1 MIELSYGRMLY
12 CHDMKKGKT
21 ILVTGSAGLIG
32 SEAVRFFA
40 EKGFR
45 IIGID
50 NDARKYFFG
59 PSASTSWNRL
69 KLEKEIKNYIHYNT
83 DIRNQKKIEEIF
95 KVHKLDL
102 IIHAAA
108 QPSHDWA
115 AKEPLTDF
123 TINALGTHILLE
135 MFRRFAPEAVFIFTS
150 TNKVYGDNPNKLP
163 FQELEK
169 RYELPKDHHYYNGI
183 DEKMSIDDTTHSI
196 FGVSKTAADLMVQE
210 YGRYFGLRTG
220 IFRGCCLTGPAHS
233 SAQLH
238 GFLAY
243 LVSSITKGI
252 EYTIF
257 GYKGKQVRDN
267 IHSYDVANIFYHF
280 YQNPKVG
287 QVYNLG
293 GSRYSNISIL
303 EAIDKIEQIIGKKAK
318 IKYNNKNRIG
328 DHIWYISDMSK
339 FKKHYPK
346 WEQTYNSDRI
356 LEELCRFAISHE
368 K

>member
-1 MIELSYGRMLY
+1 
-12 CHDMKKGKT
+12 MKKAKKKVAL
-21 ILVTGSAGLIG
+21 ITGSAGLIG

-40 EKGFR
+40 EKGFK

-59 PSASTSWNRL
+59 PTASTEWNKRKL
-69 KLEKEIKNYIHYNT
+69 KKEIKDYTHYNI
-83 DIRNQKKIEEIF
+83 DIRNEKKIEEIF
-95 KVHKLDL
+95 KGNKIDL

-135 MFRRFAPEAVFIFTS
+135 AYRKFCPDAVFIFTS
-150 TNKVYGDNPNKLP
+150 TNKVYGDNPNRLPLVELKTRYEIKTPHP
-163 FQELEK
+163 FQ
-169 RYELPKDHHYYNGI
+169 NGI
-183 DEKMSIDDTTHSI
+183 DETMSIDSSTHSI

-210 YGRYFGLRTG
+210 YGRYFGLKTVS
-220 IFRGCCLTGPAHS
+220 FRGGCLTGPAHS

-243 LVSSITKGI
+243 LVYCIANGK

-267 IHSYDVANIFYHF
+267 IHSYDVVNAFYHF
-280 YQNPKVG
+280 YLNPKMG
-287 QVYNLG
+287 EAYNIG
-293 GSRYSNISIL
+293 GSRYSNISVM
-303 EAIDKIEQIIGKKAK
+303 EAIEKIQEILGKKAK
-318 IKYNNKNRIG
+318 IKYNPKNRIG
-328 DHIWYISDMSK
+328 DHIWYISDVSK

-346 WEQTYNSDRI
+346 WDYTYDSDKI
-356 LEELCRFAISHE
+356 LQELCAFAVAH
-368 K
+368 KK

>member
-1 MIELSYGRMLY
+1 
-12 CHDMKKGKT
+12 MKVKKAL
-21 ILVTGSAGLIG
+21 ITGSAGLIG

-40 EKGFR
+40 KKGFK

-59 PSASTSWNRL
+59 ISASTLWNKL
-69 KLEKEIKNYIHYNT
+69 KLQKEIKDYAHYNI

-95 KVHKLDL
+95 KVHKFDL

-123 TINALGTHILLE
+123 TINALGTYIILE
-135 MFRRFAPEAVFIFTS
+135 AFRKFTPEAVFIFTS

-163 FQELEK
+163 LIELET
-169 RYELPKDHHYYNGI
+169 RYELPKDHPYYNGI

-220 IFRGCCLTGPAHS
+220 IFRGGCLTGPAHS

-243 LVSSITKGI
+243 LAGSIAKGN

-267 IHSYDVANIFYHF
+267 LHSYDVANIFYHF
-280 YQNPKVG
+280 YQNPKAG
-287 QVYNLG
+287 KVYNLG
-293 GSRYSNISIL
+293 GGRYSNTSIL
-303 EAIDKIEQIIGKKAK
+303 EATEKVEQITGRKAK
-318 IKYNNKNRIG
+318 IKYNPKNRIG

-339 FKKHYPK
+339 FKNDYPD
-346 WEQTYNSDRI
+346 WDYTYDCDQI
-356 LEELCRFAISHE
+356 LEELCAFTLAHQSLRI
-368 K
+368 